1 MLEIFFSSKTLSKD
15 PMMMPMKVVLAFRQY
30 IKSNRKKYGVTSKCS
45 IAMVL
50 FKIIIFIL
58 IRCSRILNH
67 LHQQELLLIPKGY
80 YLFLNNLWSA
90 ISPSE
95 YILQRKKYMIGT
107 LRADRQKSLKCHST
121 KIKNVRDGVWIDEL
135 YFLS

>member
-15 PMMMPMKVVLAFRQY
+15 PMMMPMKVVLVFRQY
-30 IKSNRKKYGVTSKCS
+30 IKSSRKKYGVTSKCS
-45 IAMVL
+45 IAMAL
-50 FKIIIFIL
+50 FKITIFIL

-80 YLFLNNLWSA
+80 YLFLNNLWNA

-95 YILQRKKYMIGT
+95 YILQRKKYMIDT
-107 LRADRQKSLKCHST
+107 LRADRQKS
-121 KIKNVRDGVWIDEL
+121 
-135 YFLS
+135 